1 MRGCVADLARRRPGG
16 PRRADVARMT
26 TSPIPDAVHT
36 ASWTIRPEQPIDLDQ
51 IHDLHRAAF
60 RGPQEAELVDAVRS
74 SAAFVPELSLVAV
87 TGDGSVLGHVLLSH
101 IDLQPDEADAPRLTV
116 LVLAPI
122 AVLPHHQ
129 GRGIGT
135 ALLREALAIA
145 DAREE
150 PMTAVLGAPSLY
162 GRFGF
167 EAAGDH
173 DVGGPYDDAGDAFQ
187 VRARPGAKI
196 TPGTLVYPSTFS
208 AV

>member
-1 MRGCVADLARRRPGG
+1 MA
-16 PRRADVARMT
+16 
-26 TSPIPDAVHT
+26 TSPIPDAVD
-36 ASWTIRPEQPIDLDQ
+36 AADAVEPAAWTIRLEQPIDLDQ

-60 RGPQEAELVDAVRS
+60 RGPQEAELVDAIRS

-87 TGDGSVLGHVLLSH
+87 TEDGSVLGHVLLSH

-116 LVLAPI
+116 LALAPI
-122 AVLPHHQ
+122 AVLPQHQ

-135 ALLREALAIA
+135 ALLQEGLAMA
-145 DAREE
+145 DARGE

-167 EAAGDH
+167 EPAAGH
-173 DVGGPYDDAGDAFQ
+173 GVHSPYDDAGEAFQ
-187 VRARPGAKI
+187 IRPRRGAKI

-208 AV
+208 EF

>member
-1 MRGCVADLARRRPGG
+1 
-16 PRRADVARMT
+16 MT
-26 TSPIPDAVHT
+26 DAVDT
-36 ASWTIRPEQPIDLDQ
+36 AAWTIRLEQPIDIDQ

-60 RGPQEAELVDAVRS
+60 RGPQEAELVDAIRS

-87 TGDGSVLGHVLLSH
+87 TEDGSVLGHVLLSH

-116 LVLAPI
+116 LALAPI

-135 ALLREALAIA
+135 ALLSEALAIA

-167 EAAGDH
+167 EPAGEH
-173 DVGGPYDDAGDAFQ
+173 GVHGPYDDAGEAFQ
-187 VRARPGAKI
+187 VRPGPGVTI

-208 AV
+208 AA